1 MHSCLIGENLP
12 FDINWWSNMPFVR
25 SFCGPDFDFKIDEWS
40 TEPFV
45 RSFITWHW
53 HTAQRWKL
61 TFHALFV
68 LFLKL
73 YFWRASPTSG
83 VIFYVQ
89 EASIFW
95 LHLFFLLQTLSF
107 VQNST
112 LWKSGCIFSLDASRP
127 SMAKNDSHLSQF
139 IFRKRKKYFT
149 LFFRGRAK
157 NDDSV
162 FLLPAKIGLFFGN
175 I

>member
-1 MHSCLIGENLP
+1 MWQNLP

-61 TFHALFV
+61 TFHALLV

-89 EASIFW
+89 EATIFW
-95 LHLFFLLQTLSF
+95 LHLFFCCKVWALYKIPPYENQDVFFLWMPPGHQWQKMTHTSLNSYLGKEKNISHYFFGDEQKTMIQSSFYLQ
-107 VQNST
+107 Q
-112 LWKSGCIFSLDASRP
+112 
-127 SMAKNDSHLSQF
+127 
-139 IFRKRKKYFT
+139 
-149 LFFRGRAK
+149 
-157 NDDSV
+157 
-162 FLLPAKIGLFFGN
+162 IGLFFGN

>member
-1 MHSCLIGENLP
+1 MINEAFCAVFHNLTLTHCP
-12 FDINWWSNMPFVR
+12 AVKANFSRSLCFV
-25 SFCGPDFDFKIDEWS
+25 FK
-40 TEPFV
+40 
-45 RSFITWHW
+45 
-53 HTAQRWKL
+53 
-61 TFHALFV
+61 ALFLEGLTNFWGDILCAGGIYILV
-68 LFLKL
+68 TPFFL
-73 YFWRASPTSG
+73 
-83 VIFYVQ
+83 
-89 EASIFW
+89 
-95 LHLFFLLQTLSF
+95 LLQTLSF

-162 FLLPAKIGLFFGN
+162 FLLPATNRLVLWQHLTKSMGSGCACSWHI
-175 I
+175 

>member
-1 MHSCLIGENLP
+1 MINGAFCAVFHNL
-12 FDINWWSNMPFVR
+12 
-25 SFCGPDFDFKIDEWS
+25 
-40 TEPFV
+40 T
-45 RSFITWHW
+45 
-53 HTAQRWKL
+53 L
-61 TFHALFV
+61 THCQAHALLV

-95 LHLFFLLQTLSF
+95 LHLFFLVANLELCTKFYLMKIRMYF
-107 VQNST
+107 FF
-112 LWKSGCIFSLDASRP
+112 GCLPAING
-127 SMAKNDSHLSQF
+127 KNDSHLSQF

-149 LFFRGRAK
+149 LFFRRRAK

-162 FLLPAKIGLFFGN
+162 FLLPATNRLVLWQHLTKSMGSGCAFS
-175 I
+175 